1 MKKLHILLLV
11 GIAAAIAILVSYTTD
26 LSTYDSIASA
36 KEKPGSYV
44 HLIAKL
50 DKSAPIEYD
59 PLTNPNY
66 CAFTVVDSLGGVTKV
81 ISNMPKPHDLEMS
94 ERVVLKGRMQ
104 EDGFH
109 CDEILLKCPSKYKD
123 DMEMAG
129 RKLEEQTI

>member
-26 LSTYDSIASA
+26 LSTYDTIASA
-36 KEKPGSYV
+36 KEKEGTYV

-50 DKSAPIEYD
+50 DKTSPINYD
-59 PLTNPNY
+59 PLTNPNF
-66 CAFTVVDSLGGVTKV
+66 CSFTVVDSLGGVTKV
-81 ISNMPKPHDLEMS
+81 YSNMPKPHDLEMS

-104 EDGFH
+104 QDGFH

-129 RKLEEQTI
+129 RQLEQQS